1 MDRAKRLDLRK
12 ALIFSFVFFV
22 LPTPTVLRAL
32 GLWHHNDILWRLVAM
47 LAFDGLLFLVL
58 RAFWRQLPDAESR
71 APAPDPSAATQTI
84 TE

>member
-58 RAFWRQLPDAESR
+58 RSFWRQLPEAGP
-71 APAPDPSAATQTI
+71 PAPEFGPSAARQTI
-84 TE
+84 SE

>member
-58 RAFWRQLPDAESR
+58 RAFWRQLPEAGP
-71 APAPDPSAATQTI
+71 PAPESGPSAARQTI
-84 TE
+84 SE